1 MENNF
6 YTATGFSEPVDIST
20 LDPENLEYF
29 LSLDPQPVK
38 QKDSVAGA
46 GALSEKVVAPTMV
59 SDLEIG
65 SLELQ
70 DDAKLKIDGVEY
82 TVASIKEKYG
92 DINDYMQAFKDAG
105 KGDDVEVIM
114 PKARKIATE
123 EDTAAYVSNRIK
135 EISQQENIK
144 DYDKYVIPTDLE
156 KSNIQSAVDNISLAK
171 TKTTTRLAEAG
182 KTMQSFTTTV
192 QPYEKEMIEAK
203 AQLKKLNLPL
213 TKENVD
219 KYTRKKIY
227 EQKVFNLQKEK
238 ANEYFDSIDVGN
250 SFQNKKYQD
259 KLYSDIELR
268 KQQKEYKIDYDS
280 KVLKKTIDYIK
291 NPNSARNLNLASF
304 TDAITNP
311 GDMFKDVPE
320 DELVLLENGN
330 KVPKNVLQ
338 KYQSLI
344 SVANMERD
352 YLIKSMDQINQTSD
366 DISQAYADL
375 DFVSRNYDLFEQT
388 VAVASNSIVDATLS
402 LAGTGIDVAEMVYDL
417 DSSPSERKQDKYK
430 ETSDWFKE
438 HKQSL
443 NHFRDKNNKE
453 LNRRY
458 AYKAEFG
465 SDINPFSKE
474 GSWSNLG
481 NFATLGLAG
490 QTGTLLQISMGK
502 PGLYLLGA
510 STYGRTISDLE
521 IADEQAKSTTG
532 NLEKRLTALGY
543 AISEVTLGALPT
555 QRLLANAYT
564 SAGNKAKEEFIGGI
578 GNYFRGNYDMI
589 PMAFATEYV
598 SEGATGLV
606 QNVIDITRG
615 AKDITQIMEGV
626 PEQAFTGGL
635 LGPMISS
642 VPFVK
647 GMVDSHYSS
656 WNDLKEYRDRAESI
670 HILNKEMEG
679 MDKRTTPYKTRLK
692 IVEDLTA
699 QQDALIEEK
708 GKSVLDNISPAGAQ
722 LYKDA
727 LRAQQDLRVEAESLL
742 NDKTMD
748 PDVRNNRL
756 KSLKA
761 QFDYYEIARNN
772 WLSDFQD
779 TFSIETKQVRENYL
793 NKASTELGLKRGKDS
808 ETKIE
813 QKATDLYTIDKIKT
827 ANDNAVSL
835 ITTIAQGDVNVT
847 YEYSDDNGILL
858 INLKNK
864 LQELADQG
872 VYSQEQIDAFYK
884 EQSELINAGK
894 INGINI
900 RYQNPNSGKTENVIF
915 VSEVNALKNRRSQT
929 PVHEITHTV
938 LAEAIAKNPQNF
950 QALANGILTYL
961 AENNSAAYFRVASR
975 TQGQNPE
982 EVLTVFIEEVA
993 SGRLNLESDTETQNW
1008 TALFGAELNNAMGT
1022 TNSFENV
1029 SDIVEFLKTL
1039 GYKINSGT
1047 FSLADLKTIQE
1058 KGLPSIQEGGKTPE
1072 DVMKENLKDP
1082 VKTKSVSEEEDLEV
1096 KKSEEIDVKSMSRA
1110 FDNIVVGKRLR
1121 SNEEFKTSDNGQ
1133 NLVDAFDIVSTNEKY
1148 NSYVNSLIT
1157 RDSSLGS
1164 LPPNIRQDIN
1174 RQIKE
1179 GVQDR
1184 ITKNYNPMFGGS
1196 FQSLFSFVYGNAK
1209 GQGGRTQS
1217 ALLDVKKQYIKQPK
1231 TTSIVT
1237 SEGTAIDIIDSSKG
1251 ADEIFDDKLKTRKRN
1266 ISKLGR
1272 GLTLRGK
1279 KLLTI
1284 ENNNSVT
1291 LQDEIEV
1298 AALETFKGSLPDVDS
1313 KKYQQ
1318 FVLNQENPIRKAI
1331 QQRAKSTADFK
1342 QLLKEFNGPLYKSY
1356 PLSVL
1361 VQMDKN
1367 NEVKT
1372 LIKEIKKNISPKEVD
1387 KAIAENKLPKNTS
1400 RTSGPTLYEHGSP
1413 TDAQL
1418 NNFFFGDNVGP
1429 STKGTRKD
1437 AFFRGI
1443 AQKLL
1448 YDIAPDAAR
1457 KSGRPELEIVK
1468 MAAKL
1473 NVNPTIKFSNS
1484 EIINM
1489 GNSAIDILSNTL
1501 FNLETKGINGVLT
1514 KGGAKKVNALKTFA
1528 DVDQLVLDYKKY
1540 VLPTLPFE
1548 AWFGPSGGT
1557 VFTTSSKIL
1566 GSGMSKSDLWKYYVK
1581 EMKAMRDDPNQV
1593 YGDPIPKLDKEGKI
1607 IPNQFVSFTVQNYTT
1622 IFKDVTRIKKGIKD
1636 GTIEKWNEQV
1646 GAIHKALWQR
1656 IDKSIKNTKKAS
1668 APVWGNYL
1676 KNVANDTGSWHK
1688 LGAQFAGYS
1697 DVLTARKEGK
1707 TRVEYE
1713 HAMPATAAYLYLMD
1727 AILSDSNFTPVY
1739 NAVMADYKLIALD
1752 KAMDDKLRESRT
1764 AAGYS
1769 LQKRMPDDWRLL
1781 TNFWW
1786 QRYFNSIVFKQDGGI
1801 DPRSI
1806 VLLNGKNM
1814 FEEFG
1819 IGYDGEQTTLQLLQD
1834 ADAAAKVNKDNF
1846 GIKLSIETS
1855 SSGQIQNLEK
1865 YDKAASIARDFN
1877 SPEKGISVFDFD
1889 DTLARTN
1896 SKIIV
1901 TMPNG
1906 KKSKINATEFAAKSL
1921 ELESNGAD
1929 FDFTEFNKVVDGK
1942 KGPLADLAL
1951 KRQGKFGS
1959 KDIFVL
1965 TARPQLA
1972 AEGIK
1977 MFLDGIGLSLPIEN
1991 ITGLE
1996 NGSPQAKANWVIGKA
2011 AEGYNNFYFADD
2023 AIKNVKAVKEILDQI
2038 DVKSRVQLAKYSKE
2052 KDLNIDFN
2060 EMIERSSGIKSY
2072 KEYSESKSFRV
2083 AGTKGYSYFIPPS
2096 AEDFAGL
2103 MYPLYGKNKQGDRDM
2118 AWVKENLLDPFNK
2131 AENAVTQA
2139 KISVANDYRK
2149 LKKNFKSIPKT
2160 LRTELFDGF
2169 TYSDAL
2175 RVSIWSK
2182 QGLDVPGLS
2191 KADQKELTDFIENNE
2206 ELSIFSNE
2214 LIKIQKGKPYPSPEN
2229 DWLAGTITTD
2239 IMTGIN
2245 KVNRAEYL
2253 QEWQQNVD
2261 VIFSDKNINKLRA
2274 AYGKK
2279 YVEALQNILK
2289 RMRTGSNKA
2298 KSSNRVVNEIT
2309 DWVNNSVGA
2318 IMFFNARSAAL
2329 QTLSMVNFINFKDN
2343 NVLAAGLAF
2352 ANQKQFWG
2360 DFMYLMNSDFLVARR
2375 NGLKINVSESEI
2387 ADAVKGKDNKFK
2399 AGIAYI
2405 LSKGFLP
2412 TQYADSFA
2420 IASGGATFYRNR
2432 IKKYIKE
2439 GMPANLAEQQ
2449 AFLDFYAIAEET
2461 QQSARTDRI
2470 SMEQAS
2476 VAGRLILAF
2485 ANTPMQY
2492 ARLIKKASL
2501 DLKNGRGDW
2510 KTNVSKIAYYGLIQN
2525 LIFNALQN
2533 AMFAMLFDEDEE
2545 NLNKKELEAR
2555 RAKEETK
2562 SLRVAN
2568 GMADS
2573 LLRGTGIYG
2582 AGVATLKNIIFEL
2595 YSQSKN
2601 SRPKYEDA
2609 ALELL
2614 TFSPPIDSKVSKFRS
2629 ALRTFSWNAEEIR
2642 ETGFSLKNP
2651 AYLASGQVVS
2661 AFTNIPMDRVFRKI
2675 NNIKAAGRADTES
2688 WQSLALLAGW
2698 SEWELGVKDP
2708 NAYVKKK
2715 KKKKKTKKKFTL

>member
-1 MENNF
+1 MAELYIVDGFNDPIDISY
-6 YTATGFSEPVDIST
+6 YTEEEKEEFFKLSPSAKKVNEVEPV
-20 LDPENLEYF
+20 E
-29 LSLDPQPVK
+29 VK
-38 QKDSVAGA
+38 IEDSVAGA
-46 GALSEKVVAPTMV
+46 GALSKNTAPTTV
-59 SDLEIG
+59 SSLEIG
-65 SLELQ
+65 SVDLQ
-70 DDAKLKIDGVEY
+70 DNAKLRIDGNEY
-82 TVASIKEKYG
+82 SVSSIKEKYG
-92 DINDYMQAFKDAG
+92 DINDYMQSFKDAG
-105 KGDDVEVIM
+105 KGDDIEIIY
-114 PKARKIATE
+114 PKAKTIETISE
-123 EDTAAYVSNRIK
+123 K
-135 EISQQENIK
+135 ENVK
-144 DYDKYVIPTDLE
+144 NYDKYVIPTAVEKDNIKLE
-156 KSNIQSAVDNISLAK
+156 VDDISLAK

-182 KTMQSFTTTV
+182 KTMQSFTTIV
-192 QPYEKEMIEAK
+192 QPYEKEMNAAK

-213 TKENVD
+213 TPENVE
-219 KYTRKKIY
+219 KYTRENIY
-227 EQKVFNLQKEK
+227 KNKVFDLQKEK
-238 ANEYFDSIDVGN
+238 ANEYFDDIDTGN
-250 SFQNKKYQD
+250 AYQNKKYQRE
-259 KLYSDIELR
+259 LYDDIETR
-268 KQQKEYKIDYDS
+268 KVLNENKLENDS
-280 KVLKKTIDYIK
+280 KILKKTVEYFKD
-291 NPNSARNLNLASF
+291 PSTSRNKNLASF
-304 TDAITNP
+304 NDAITNP
-311 GDMFKDVPE
+311 GDRFKNVPE

-330 KVPKNVLQ
+330 KVPKKVFE

-344 SVANMERD
+344 STAEMERD
-352 YLIKSMDQINQTSD
+352 YLIKSVEQINETSENF
-366 DISQAYADL
+366 SQGFKDL
-375 DFVSRNYDLFEQT
+375 DLVSRNYDLFEQVIAT
-388 VAVASNSIVDATLS
+388 AANSVSDATLS
-402 LAGTGIDVAEMVYDL
+402 GFIAASDVAVALPVDIIKATNE
-417 DSSPSERKQDKYK
+417 KY
-430 ETSDWFKE
+430 SFKNPVE
-438 HKQSL
+438 K
-443 NHFRDKNNKE
+443 FKNNLNYFRNKSNEE
-453 LNRRY
+453 LQKNY
-458 AYKAEFG
+458 AYKPEFG
-465 SDINPFSKE
+465 SDINPFSKD

-490 QTGTLLQISMGK
+490 QTGTLLQLSMGS
-502 PGLYLLGA
+502 PGLYALGA
-510 STYGRTISDLE
+510 STYGRTISNIE
-521 IADEQAKSTTG
+521 IADEESKSTTS

-555 QRLLANAYT
+555 QRLLSNAYGAAT
-564 SAGNKAKEEFIGGI
+564 AVEKEAFIGGVF
-578 GNYFRGNYDMI
+578 NFFKGNYDII
-589 PMAFATEYV
+589 PMSFATEYV

-606 QNVIDITRG
+606 QNVVDITRG
-615 AKDITQIMEGV
+615 EKNITQIMEGV

-642 VPFVK
+642 VPFIK
-647 GMVDSHYSS
+647 GMAYSHFSS
-656 WNDLKEYRDRAESI
+656 WNDLKEYRTLAETVAV
-670 HILNKEMEG
+670 LNKELET
-679 MDKRTTPYKTRLK
+679 MDGRTTEARL
-692 IVEDLTA
+692 IRLNMISQLTGEM
-699 QQDALIEEK
+699 DAIIEEK
-708 GKSVLDNISPAGAQ
+708 GKSILDNISPDGAN
-722 LYKDA
+722 LYKQA
-727 LRAQQDLRVEAESLL
+727 LVFQEELRIEAEALI
-742 NDKTMD
+742 NDKKMD
-748 PDVRNNRL
+748 PDIKAARL
-756 KSLKA
+756 KSLKSE
-761 QFDYYEIARNN
+761 FDYYEIARNN

-779 TFSIETKQVRENYL
+779 TFSVETKKVRENYL
-793 NKASTELGLKRGKDS
+793 NKAAADLGLKRGKDS

-813 QKATDLYTIDKIKT
+813 QKAIDLYTIDKIKI

-847 YEYSDDNGILL
+847 YDYSDKNDVLL

-864 LQELADQG
+864 LEEL
-872 VYSQEQIDAFYK
+872 VEEEVFSQEKADEFFK
-884 EQSELINAGK
+884 EQSKLI
-894 INGINI
+894 
-900 RYQNPNSGKTENVIF
+900 NSGKVNGANVRYFNPSSRKTENIIF
-915 VSEVNALKNRRSQT
+915 VSEANALKNRRSQT
-929 PVHEITHTV
+929 PIHEITHTI

-950 QALANGILTYL
+950 GPLANGILTYL

-993 SGRLNLESDTETQNW
+993 SGRLDLEANNETKDW
-1008 TALFGAELNNAMGT
+1008 TALFGAELNNAMGAK
-1022 TNSFENV
+1022 NSFRNV

-1058 KGLPSIQEGGKTPE
+1058 KGLPNVQEGGKTPD
-1072 DVMKENLKDP
+1072 DVIKENLKEP
-1082 VKTKSVSEEEDLEV
+1082 VKRKSVSEEEDLEV
-1096 KKSEEIDVKSMSRA
+1096 KKSEEIDVKSMSKA
-1110 FDNIVVGKRLR
+1110 FDNIVVGKKLR
-1121 SNEEFKTSDNGQ
+1121 SNEDFKTSDNGK
-1133 NLVDAFDIVSTNEKY
+1133 NLVDAFDVVDTNEKY

-1237 SEGTAIDIIDSSKG
+1237 SEGTTIDIIDSSKG
-1251 ADEIFDDKLKTRKRN
+1251 ADEIFDDKLKTKKRN
-1266 ISKLGR
+1266 VSKLGR

-1284 ENNNSVT
+1284 ENNNGVT

-1372 LIKEIKKNISPKEVD
+1372 LIKEIKKNISSKEVD

-1418 NNFFFGDNVGP
+1418 NNFFFGENVGP

-1646 GAIHKALWQR
+1646 GAIHKTLWQR

-1676 KNVANDTGSWHK
+1676 KNVANDTGNWHK
-1688 LGAQFAGYS
+1688 LGAQFEGYS
-1697 DVLTARKEGK
+1697 KVLTARKKGK

-1752 KAMDDKLRESRT
+1752 KAMDDKLQEART
-1764 AAGYS
+1764 PAGYS
-1769 LQKRMPDDWRLL
+1769 LQKRMPDNWRLL

-1786 QRYFNSIVFKQDGGI
+1786 QRYFNDIVFKEDGGI

-1855 SSGQIQNLEK
+1855 SSGQMQTLAK
-1865 YDKAASIARDFN
+1865 YDKAASIARNFN
-1877 SPEKGISVFDFD
+1877 TTEKGISVFDFD
-1889 DTLARTN
+1889 DTLAKTS

-1906 KKSKINATEFAAKSL
+1906 KSSKINATEFAAKSL
-1921 ELESNGAD
+1921 ELENKGAE
-1929 FDFTEFNKVVDGK
+1929 FNFTEFNKVIDGK

-2038 DVKSRVQLAKYSKE
+2038 DVKSKVQLAKYSKE
-2052 KDLNIDFN
+2052 KDLNTDFN

-2118 AWVKENLLDPFNK
+2118 TWVKENLLDPFNK

-2182 QGLDVPGLS
+2182 QGLDIPGLS
-2191 KADQKELTDFIENNE
+2191 KADQKELTDFVENNE

-2214 LIKIQKGKPYPSPEN
+2214 LIKIQKGKPYPSPEAE
-2229 DWLAGTITTD
+2229 WLAGTITTD
-2239 IMTGIN
+2239 IMNGIN

-2279 YVEALQNILK
+2279 YVEALQDILK
-2289 RMRTGSNKA
+2289 RMKTGSNKA
-2298 KSSNRVVNEIT
+2298 NSSNRVVNEIT

-2343 NVLAAGLAF
+2343 NILAAGLAF
-2352 ANQKQFWG
+2352 ANQKQFWS

-2387 ADAVKGKDNKFK
+2387 ADAVKNKENKFK
-2399 AGIAYI
+2399 AGIAYV

-2432 IKKYIKE
+2432 LNKYIKE
-2439 GMPANLAEQQ
+2439 GMPADLAEQQ

-2510 KTNVSKIAYYGLIQN
+2510 KTNVSKIAYYGLVQN

-2533 AMFAMLFDEDEE
+2533 AMFAMMFDEDEE
-2545 NLNKKELEAR
+2545 NLSSKKLKAR

-2562 SLRVAN
+2562 ALRIAN

-2595 YSQSKN
+2595 YNQSKN

-2614 TFSPPIDSKVSKFRS
+2614 TFSPPIDSKVTKFRS

-2651 AYLASGQVVS
+2651 AYLAGGQVVS

-2675 NNIKAAGRADTES
+2675 NNIKAAGRSDTEA

-2698 SEWELGVKDP
+2698 SEWELGVEDP

-2715 KKKKKTKKKFTL
+2715 KKTTTKKRKRRLP

>member
-1 MENNF
+1 MAELYIVDGFNDPIDISY
-6 YTATGFSEPVDIST
+6 YTEEEKEEFFKLSPSARKVDQQEVEPVEAKI
-20 LDPENLEYF
+20 
-29 LSLDPQPVK
+29 K
-38 QKDSVAGA
+38 GSVAGA
-46 GALSEKVVAPTMV
+46 GALSKNVAPTTV

-65 SLELQ
+65 SVDLQ
-70 DDAKLKIDGVEY
+70 DNAKLKIDGTEY
-82 TVASIKEKYG
+82 SVSSIKEKYG
-92 DINDYMQAFKDAG
+92 DINSYMKSFKDAG
-105 KGDDVEVIM
+105 KGDEIEIIY
-114 PKARKIATE
+114 PKAKTIKTISE
-123 EDTAAYVSNRIK
+123 QSNV
-135 EISQQENIK
+135 K
-144 DYDKYVIPTDLE
+144 DYDKFVVPTTEE
-156 KSNIQSAVDNISLAK
+156 KDNIQLQVDDLSLAK
-171 TKTTTRLAEAG
+171 VKTTSRIAEGG
-182 KTMQSFTTTV
+182 KTMQSFTTVV
-192 QPYEKEMIEAK
+192 QPYEKEMNAAK

-213 TKENVD
+213 TPENVE
-219 KYTRKKIY
+219 KYTRENIY
-227 EQKVFNLQKEK
+227 KNKVFDLQKEK
-238 ANEYFDSIDVGN
+238 ANEYFDDIDTGN
-250 SFQNKKYQD
+250 AYQNKKYQR
-259 KLYSDIELR
+259 KLYDDIETR
-268 KQQKEYKIDYDS
+268 KVLNENKLENDS
-280 KVLKKTIDYIK
+280 KILKKTVEYFKD
-291 NPNSARNLNLASF
+291 PNTSRNKNLASF
-304 TDAITNP
+304 NDAITNP
-311 GDMFKDVPE
+311 GDRFKDVPE

-330 KVPKNVLQ
+330 KVPKKVFE

-344 SVANMERD
+344 GTAEMERD
-352 YLIKSMDQINQTSD
+352 YLIKSVEQINETSKNF
-366 DISQAYADL
+366 SQGFKDL
-375 DFVSRNYDLFEQT
+375 DLVSRNYDLFEQVIAT
-388 VAVASNSIVDATLS
+388 AANSISDATLS
-402 LAGTGIDVAEMVYDL
+402 GFIAISDVAVALPVDIIKASDKKYSFKNPVEKFKNDL
-417 DSSPSERKQDKYK
+417 NY
-430 ETSDWFKE
+430 
-438 HKQSL
+438 
-443 NHFRDKNNKE
+443 FRNKSNEELQKN
-453 LNRRY
+453 Y
-458 AYKAEFG
+458 AYKPEFG
-465 SDINPFSKE
+465 SDINPFSKD

-490 QTGTLLQISMGK
+490 QTGTLLQLSMGS
-502 PGLYLLGA
+502 PGLYALGA
-510 STYGRTISDLE
+510 STYGRTISNIE
-521 IADEQAKSTTG
+521 IADKESKSTTG

-543 AISEVTLGALPT
+543 ATSEVTLGALPT
-555 QRLLANAYT
+555 QRLLSNAYGAAT
-564 SAGNKAKEEFIGGI
+564 AVEKEAFIGGVF
-578 GNYFRGNYDMI
+578 NFFKGNYDVI
-589 PMAFATEYV
+589 PMSFATEYV

-606 QNVIDITRG
+606 QNVVDITRG
-615 AKDITQIMEGV
+615 EKNITQIMEGV

-642 VPFVK
+642 VPFIK
-647 GMVDSHYSS
+647 GMDYSHFSS
-656 WNDLKEYRDRAESI
+656 WNDLKEYRTLAETVAV
-670 HILNKEMEG
+670 LNKELET
-679 MDKRTTPYKTRLK
+679 MDGRTKEARL
-692 IVEDLTA
+692 IRLNIISQLTGEM
-699 QQDALIEEK
+699 DAIIEEK
-708 GKSVLDNISPAGAQ
+708 GKSILDNISPDGAN
-722 LYKDA
+722 LYKQA
-727 LRAQQDLRVEAESLL
+727 LVFQEELRIEAEALI
-742 NDKTMD
+742 NDKKMD
-748 PDVRNNRL
+748 PDIKAARL
-756 KSLKA
+756 KSLKSE
-761 QFDYYEIARNN
+761 FDYYEIARNN

-779 TFSIETKQVRENYL
+779 TFSVETKKVRENYL
-793 NKASTELGLKRGKDS
+793 NKAAADLGLKRGKDS

-813 QKATDLYTIDKIKT
+813 QKAIDLYTIDKIKT

-835 ITTIAQGDVNVT
+835 ITTIAKGDVNVT
-847 YEYSDDNGILL
+847 YDYSDKNDILL

-864 LQELADQG
+864 LEELVEQE
-872 VYSQEQIDAFYK
+872 VFSQEKADEFFK
-884 EQSELINAGK
+884 EQSKLINSSK
-894 INGINI
+894 VNGANV
-900 RYQNPNSGKTENVIF
+900 RYFNPSSGKTENIIF
-915 VSEVNALKNRRSQT
+915 VSEANALKNRRSQT
-929 PVHEITHTV
+929 PIHEITHTI

-950 QALANGILTYL
+950 GPLANGILTYL

-993 SGRLNLESDTETQNW
+993 SGRLDLEANNETKDW
-1008 TALFGAELNNAMGT
+1008 TALFGAELNNAMGAK
-1022 TNSFENV
+1022 NSFRNV

-1058 KGLPSIQEGGKTPE
+1058 KGLPNVQEGGKTPD
-1072 DVMKENLKDP
+1072 DVIKENLKEP
-1082 VKTKSVSEEEDLEV
+1082 VKRKSVSEEEDLEV

-1133 NLVDAFDIVSTNEKY
+1133 NLIDAFDIVSTNEKY

-1196 FQSLFSFVYGNAK
+1196 FQSLFSFVYGDAK
-1209 GQGGRTQS
+1209 GRGGRTQS
-1217 ALLDVKKQYIKQPK
+1217 ALLDIKKQYIKQPK
-1231 TTSIVT
+1231 TTPLIT
-1237 SEGTAIDIIDSSKG
+1237 SEGTSIDVIDSSKG

-1279 KLLTI
+1279 KLVTI
-1284 ENNNSVT
+1284 ENSNGVT
-1291 LQDEIEV
+1291 LQDEIET

-1372 LIKEIKKNISPKEVD
+1372 LIKEIKKNISPTEVD

-1400 RTSGPTLYEHGSP
+1400 RTSGPTLYEHGAP

-1418 NNFFFGDNVGP
+1418 NNFFFGDNVAP

-1437 AFFRGI
+1437 AFFRGL
-1443 AQKLL
+1443 AQKLI
-1448 YDIAPDAAR
+1448 YDMAPEAAR
-1457 KSGRPELEIVK
+1457 RSGISELEIVK
-1468 MAAKL
+1468 MAAKI
-1473 NVNPTIKFSNS
+1473 NVDPTIKFSYSNIFDLQLEGARKINTLLKNNELNETIDFGEKVLTEDGRIEIVNLFKKDVVVLLPRLAWIGKQGANKFFGSGKDFNISMSTNKKGRIAVNRLREMMNDMLNDPETIFGEPIEGYENGDFSVSSYSTIFKKGSTNS
-1484 EIINM
+1484 EIKEKADKFN
-1489 GNSAIDILSNTL
+1489 NT
-1501 FNLETKGINGVLT
+1501 
-1514 KGGAKKVNALKTFA
+1514 
-1528 DVDQLVLDYKKY
+1528 
-1540 VLPTLPFE
+1540 
-1548 AWFGPSGGT
+1548 
-1557 VFTTSSKIL
+1557 
-1566 GSGMSKSDLWKYYVK
+1566 
-1581 EMKAMRDDPNQV
+1581 
-1593 YGDPIPKLDKEGKI
+1593 
-1607 IPNQFVSFTVQNYTT
+1607 
-1622 IFKDVTRIKKGIKD
+1622 
-1636 GTIEKWNEQV
+1636 V
-1646 GAIHKALWQR
+1646 GLIHEALWER
-1656 IDKSIKNTKKAS
+1656 INASIQKDKTTAS
-1668 APVWGNYL
+1668 GIASYL
-1676 KNVANDTGSWHK
+1676 KLVANNTGHWHK
-1688 LGAQFAGYS
+1688 LGAKIWGYS
-1697 DVLTARKEGK
+1697 TNPKGITKINKQGK
-1707 TRVEYE
+1707 SQTTFYEYE
-1713 HAMPATAAYLYLMD
+1713 HAMPATAAYLFLMES
-1727 AILSDSNFTPVY
+1727 AIQNASETGVNNDFEAIYKLTMDNF
-1739 NAVMADYKLIALD
+1739 KLIALD
-1752 KAMDDKLRESRT
+1752 SAENKKLGLAKLGRT
-1764 AAGYS
+1764 
-1769 LQKRMPDDWRLL
+1769 MPKDWNLID
-1781 TNFWW
+1781 NVWW
-1786 QRYFNSIVFKQDGGI
+1786 QRYFNEAMFEQLGGI
-1801 DPRSI
+1801 DPRS
-1806 VLLNGKNM
+1806 VVDLNEKSM
-1814 FEEFG
+1814 FDLFG
-1819 IGYDGEQTTLQLLQD
+1819 IGSDGAQTTLQLLQD

-1846 GIKLSIETS
+1846 GIKLSFSTS
-1855 SSGQIQNLEK
+1855 SSGQIQNLAK

-1877 SPEKGISVFDFD
+1877 TVEKGISVFDFD

-1896 SKIIV
+1896 SKILV

-1921 ELESNGAD
+1921 QLESNGAE

-1996 NGSPQAKANWVIGKA
+1996 NGSPQAKANWVIDKA

-2038 DVKSRVQLAKYSKE
+2038 DVKSKVQLAKYSKE
-2052 KDLNIDFN
+2052 KDLNTDFN

-2083 AGTKGYSYFIPPS
+2083 AGTKGYNYFIPPS

-2118 AWVKENLLDPFNK
+2118 KWVKENLLDPFNK

-2149 LKKNFKSIPKT
+2149 LKKNFKTIPKT

-2182 QGLDVPGLS
+2182 QGLDIPGLS
-2191 KADQKELTDFIENNE
+2191 KADQKELIDFVENNE

-2214 LIKIQKGKPYPSPEN
+2214 LIKIQKGKPYPSPEAE
-2229 DWLAGTITTD
+2229 WLAGTITTD
-2239 IMTGIN
+2239 IMNGIN

-2289 RMRTGSNKA
+2289 RMKTGSNKA
-2298 KSSNRVVNEIT
+2298 QSSNRIVNEIT

-2352 ANQKQFWG
+2352 ANQKQFWA

-2432 IKKYIKE
+2432 FNKYIKE
-2439 GMPANLAEQQ
+2439 GMPADLAEQQ

-2510 KTNVSKIAYYGLIQN
+2510 KTNVSKIAYYGLVQN

-2533 AMFAMLFDEDEE
+2533 AMFAMMFDEDEE
-2545 NLNKKELEAR
+2545 NLSSKKLKAR

-2562 SLRVAN
+2562 ALRVAN

-2595 YSQSKN
+2595 YNQSKS

-2614 TFSPPIDSKVSKFRS
+2614 TFSPPIDSKVTKFRS

-2642 ETGFSLKNP
+2642 ETGFNLKNP
-2651 AYLASGQVVS
+2651 AYLASGQVIS

-2675 NNIKAAGRADTES
+2675 NNIKAAGRADTEA

-2698 SEWELGVKDP
+2698 SEWELGVTDP

-2715 KKKKKTKKKFTL
+2715 KKSTTKKRKRRLP

>member
-1 MENNF
+1 MAELYIVNGFNDPIDISY
-6 YTATGFSEPVDIST
+6 YTEEEKEEFFKLSPSARKVDQQEVEPV
-20 LDPENLEYF
+20 E
-29 LSLDPQPVK
+29 VK
-38 QKDSVAGA
+38 TKDSVAGA
-46 GALSEKVVAPTMV
+46 GALSKNAAPTTV

-65 SLELQ
+65 SVDLQ
-70 DDAKLKIDGVEY
+70 DNARLKINGNEY
-82 TVASIKEKYG
+82 SVSSIKEKYG
-92 DINDYMQAFKDAG
+92 DINSYMKSFKDAG
-105 KGDDVEVIM
+105 KGDEIEIIY
-114 PKARKIATE
+114 PKGKTI
-123 EDTAAYVSNRIK
+123 
-135 EISQQENIK
+135 ENISEQKNVK
-144 DYDKYVIPTDLE
+144 DYDKFVVPTTEERDD
-156 KSNIQSAVDNISLAK
+156 IQLQVNDISLDK
-171 TKTTTRLAEAG
+171 IKTTSRIAEGG
-182 KTMQSFTTTV
+182 KTMQSFTSVV
-192 QPYEKEMIEAK
+192 QPYEQEMNAAK
-203 AQLKKLNLPL
+203 SELKKLNLPL
-213 TKENVD
+213 TPENVD

-227 EQKVFNLQKEK
+227 KNKVFDLQKEK
-238 ANEYFDSIDVGN
+238 ANEYFDDIDTGN
-250 SFQNKKYQD
+250 AYQNKKYQR
-259 KLYSDIELR
+259 KLYDDVDTRRILNENKL
-268 KQQKEYKIDYDS
+268 KNDS
-280 KVLKKTIDYIK
+280 KILQKTIDYFK
-291 NPNSARNLNLASF
+291 DPNTSRNKNLANF
-304 TDAITNP
+304 NDALINP
-311 GDMFKDVPE
+311 GDRFKDVPE

-330 KVPKNVLQ
+330 KVPIKVFE

-344 SVANMERD
+344 STAELEGD
-352 YLIKSMDQINQTSD
+352 YLIKSMEQINETSEN
-366 DISQAYADL
+366 ISQGFNDL
-375 DFVSRNYDLFEQT
+375 DLVSRNYDLFEQAT
-388 VAVASNSIVDATLS
+388 ATAANSIADVTLSGLIAIADVAVDLPLDAIKATNKKYS
-402 LAGTGIDVAEMVYDL
+402 FK
-417 DSSPSERKQDKYK
+417 SPV
-430 ETSDWFKE
+430 ETFKNN
-438 HKQSL
+438 L
-443 NHFRDKNNKE
+443 NYFRNKSNKE
-453 LNRRY
+453 LQDNY
-458 AYKAEFG
+458 AYKPEFG
-465 SDINPFSKE
+465 DDINIFSKN

-490 QTGTLLQISMGK
+490 QTGTLLQLSMGT
-502 PGLYLLGA
+502 PGLYSLGA
-510 STYGRTISDLE
+510 STYGRTISDIE
-521 IADEQAKSTTG
+521 TADKEAKSTTG

-543 AISEVTLGALPT
+543 AVSEVTLGALPT
-555 QRLLANAYT
+555 QRLLSNAYGAAT
-564 SAGNKAKEEFIGGI
+564 AVEKEAFIGGVF
-578 GNYFRGNYDMI
+578 NFFKGNYDVI
-589 PMAFATEYV
+589 PMSFVTEYV

-615 AKDITQIMEGV
+615 EKNITQIMDNV

-647 GMVDSHYSS
+647 GMVNSHFSS
-656 WNDLKEYRDRAESI
+656 WQDLKEYRTLAETVSV
-670 HILNKEMEG
+670 LNKELET
-679 MDKRTTPYKTRLK
+679 MDGRTTKARL
-692 IVEDLTA
+692 IRLNMISQLTGEM
-699 QQDALIEEK
+699 DAIIEEK
-708 GKSVLDNISPAGAQ
+708 GKSILDNISPEGAQ

-748 PDVRNNRL
+748 PDIKAARL

-761 QFDYYEIARNN
+761 EFDYYEIARNN

-779 TFSIETKQVRENYL
+779 TFSIENKKIRENYL
-793 NKASTELGLKRGKDS
+793 NKAATELGLKRGKDS

-813 QKATDLYTIDKIKT
+813 QKATDLYNIDKIKT
-827 ANDNAVSL
+827 ANDNAKNL
-835 ITTIAQGDVNVT
+835 ISIINNDVDVAYN
-847 YEYSDDNGILL
+847 YSDKNKDLL

-864 LQELADQG
+864 LQELVEQE
-872 VYSQEQIDAFYK
+872 VFSQENADAFFK
-884 EQSELINAGK
+884 EQSELIDSGK
-894 INGINI
+894 VNGANV
-900 RYQNPNSGKTENVIF
+900 RYFNPNSGKTENIIF
-915 VSEVNALKNRRSQT
+915 VSEANALKNRRSQT
-929 PVHEITHTV
+929 PIHEITHTI

-950 QALANGILTYL
+950 GPLANGILTYL

-993 SGRLNLESDTETQNW
+993 SGRLDLEANNETQDW
-1008 TALFGAELNNAMGT
+1008 TALFGGELNNAMGT

-1047 FSLADLKTIQE
+1047 FSLSDLKTIQE
-1058 KGLPSIQEGGKTPE
+1058 KGLPSAKEVGKTPE

-1110 FDNIVVGKRLR
+1110 FDNIVVGKRLK
-1121 SNEEFKTSDNGQ
+1121 SNEDFKTSERGQ
-1133 NLVDAFDIVSTNEKY
+1133 NLIDAFEVVSANEKY

-1164 LPPNIRQDIN
+1164 LPANIRQDIN
-1174 RQIKE
+1174 RQVKE
-1179 GVQDR
+1179 AVQDR

-1196 FQSLFSFVYGNAK
+1196 FQSLFSFVYGDAK
-1209 GQGGRTQS
+1209 GRGGRTQS
-1217 ALLDVKKQYIKQPK
+1217 ALLDIKKQYIKQPK
-1231 TTSIVT
+1231 TTPLIT
-1237 SEGTAIDIIDSSKG
+1237 SEGTSIDVIDSSKG

-1266 ISKLGR
+1266 VSKLGR

-1284 ENNNSVT
+1284 ENNNGAT
-1291 LQDEIEV
+1291 LQDEIEI

-1342 QLLKEFNGPLYKSY
+1342 QLLKEFNGSLYKSY

-1372 LIKEIKKNISPKEVD
+1372 LIKEIKKNISPTEVD

-1413 TDAQL
+1413 TVAQL

-1437 AFFRGI
+1437 AFFRGL
-1443 AQKLL
+1443 AQKLI

-1457 KSGRPELEIVK
+1457 KSGRSELEIVK
-1468 MAAKL
+1468 MAAKI
-1473 NVNPTIKFSNS
+1473 NVDPTIKFSYSNIFDLQLEGARKINTLLKNNKLNETIDFSKEVLTEKGRIKIVDLFKNDVVVLLPRLAWIGKQGANKFFGSGKDFNISMSTNKKGSVAVNRLREMMNDMLNDPETVFGKPIKGYENGDFSVSSYSTIFKKGSTNS
-1484 EIINM
+1484 EIKEK
-1489 GNSAIDILSNTL
+1489 ADK
-1501 FNLETKGINGVLT
+1501 FN
-1514 KGGAKKVNALKTFA
+1514 
-1528 DVDQLVLDYKKY
+1528 D
-1540 VLPTLPFE
+1540 
-1548 AWFGPSGGT
+1548 T
-1557 VFTTSSKIL
+1557 VGL
-1566 GSGMSKSDLWKYYVK
+1566 
-1581 EMKAMRDDPNQV
+1581 
-1593 YGDPIPKLDKEGKI
+1593 
-1607 IPNQFVSFTVQNYTT
+1607 
-1622 IFKDVTRIKKGIKD
+1622 
-1636 GTIEKWNEQV
+1636 
-1646 GAIHKALWQR
+1646 IHEALWQR
-1656 IDKSIKNTKKAS
+1656 INASIQKDKSKAS
-1668 APVWGNYL
+1668 GIASYL
-1676 KNVANDTGSWHK
+1676 KLVANNTGHWHK
-1688 LGAQFAGYS
+1688 LGAKIWGYS
-1697 DVLTARKEGK
+1697 PNPKGITKINKQGKSLT
-1707 TRVEYE
+1707 TFYEYE
-1713 HAMPATAAYLYLMD
+1713 HAMPATAAYLFLMES
-1727 AILSDSNFTPVY
+1727 AIQNADEKGVNNDFEAIYKLTMDNF
-1739 NAVMADYKLIALD
+1739 KLIALD
-1752 KAMDDKLRESRT
+1752 SAENKKLAQAKLGRT
-1764 AAGYS
+1764 
-1769 LQKRMPDDWRLL
+1769 MPQGWNLID
-1781 TNFWW
+1781 NFWW
-1786 QRYFNSIVFKQDGGI
+1786 QRYFNEAMFEQLGGI
-1801 DPRSI
+1801 DPRS
-1806 VLLNGKNM
+1806 VVDLNGKSM
-1814 FEEFG
+1814 FDLFG
-1819 IGYDGEQTTLQLLQD
+1819 IGSDGTQTTLQLLQD

-1846 GIKLSIETS
+1846 GIKLSIEAS
-1855 SSGQIQNLEK
+1855 SSGQIQNLAK

-1889 DTLARTN
+1889 DTLAKTN

-1906 KKSKINATEFAAKSL
+1906 KRSKINATEFAAKSL
-1921 ELESNGAD
+1921 ELESNGAE

-1996 NGSPQAKANWVIGKA
+1996 NGSPQAKANWVIDKA

-2038 DVKSRVQLAKYSKE
+2038 DVKSKVQLAKYSKE
-2052 KDLNIDFN
+2052 IDLNVEFN
-2060 EMIERSSGIKSY
+2060 NMIERSSGIKSY

-2149 LKKNFKSIPKT
+2149 LKKNFKTIPKT

-2182 QGLDVPGLS
+2182 QGLDIPGLS
-2191 KADQKELTDFIENNE
+2191 KVDQKELTDFVKNNE

-2214 LIKIQKGKPYPSPEN
+2214 LIKIQKGKPYPSPEAE
-2229 DWLAGTITTD
+2229 WLAGTITTD
-2239 IMTGIN
+2239 IMNGIN

-2279 YVEALQNILK
+2279 YVEALQDILK
-2289 RMRTGSNKA
+2289 RMKTGSNKA
-2298 KSSNRVVNEIT
+2298 NSSNRVVNEIT

-2343 NVLAAGLAF
+2343 NILAAGLAF

-2387 ADAVKGKDNKFK
+2387 ADAVKNKENKFK

-2432 IKKYIKE
+2432 FNKYVKE
-2439 GMPANLAEQQ
+2439 GMPADLAEQQ

-2510 KTNVSKIAYYGLIQN
+2510 KTNVSKIAYYGLVQN

-2545 NLNKKELEAR
+2545 NLSSKKLKAR

-2562 SLRVAN
+2562 ALRIAN

-2595 YSQSKN
+2595 YNQSKN
-2601 SRPKYEDA
+2601 ARPKYEDA

-2614 TFSPPIDSKVSKFRS
+2614 TFSPPIDSKVTKFRS

-2642 ETGFSLKNP
+2642 ETGFNLKNP
-2651 AYLASGQVVS
+2651 AYLAGGQVIS

-2675 NNIKAAGRADTES
+2675 NNIKAAGRADTEA

-2698 SEWELGVKDP
+2698 SEWELGVTDP

-2715 KKKKKTKKKFTL
+2715 KKSTTKKRKRRL

>member
-1 MENNF
+1 MAELYIVDGFNDPIDISY
-6 YTATGFSEPVDIST
+6 YTEKEKEEFFKLSPSARKVDQQEVEPVEAKI
-20 LDPENLEYF
+20 EG
-29 LSLDPQPVK
+29 
-38 QKDSVAGA
+38 SVAGA
-46 GALSEKVVAPTMV
+46 GALSKNVAPTTV

-65 SLELQ
+65 SVDLQ
-70 DDAKLKIDGVEY
+70 DNAKLKIDGTEY
-82 TVASIKEKYG
+82 SVSSIKEKYG
-92 DINDYMQAFKDAG
+92 DVNSYMKSFKDAG
-105 KGDDVEVIM
+105 KGDDIEIIY
-114 PKARKIATE
+114 PKARTIET
-123 EDTAAYVSNRIK
+123 
-135 EISQQENIK
+135 ISEQKNVK
-144 DYDKYVIPTDLE
+144 DYDKFVVPTTEE
-156 KSNIQSAVDNISLAK
+156 KDDIQLQVNDISLDK
-171 TKTTTRLAEAG
+171 VKTTSRIAEGG
-182 KTMQSFTTTV
+182 KTMQSFTSV
-192 QPYEKEMIEAK
+192 IQPYEQEMNAAK
-203 AQLKKLNLPL
+203 SELKKLNLPL
-213 TKENVD
+213 TPENID
-219 KYTRKKIY
+219 KYTKKNIY
-227 EQKVFNLQKEK
+227 TNKVFDLQKEK
-238 ANEYFDSIDVGN
+238 ANEYFDNLDTGN
-250 SFQNKKYQD
+250 AYQNKKYQR
-259 KLYSDIELR
+259 KLYDDVDTRRILNENKL
-268 KQQKEYKIDYDS
+268 ENDS
-280 KVLKKTIDYIK
+280 KILQKTIDYFED
-291 NPNSARNLNLASF
+291 PNTSRNKNLASF
-304 TDAITNP
+304 NDALVNP
-311 GDMFKDVPE
+311 GDRFKDVPE
-320 DELVLLENGN
+320 NELILLENGN
-330 KVPKNVLQ
+330 KVPIKVFE
-338 KYQSLI
+338 KYQNLI
-344 SVANMERD
+344 SNAELEGS
-352 YLIKSMDQINQTSD
+352 YLLKSMKQINETSENF
-366 DISQAYADL
+366 SQGFKDL
-375 DFVSRNYDLFEQT
+375 DLISRNYDLFEQAT
-388 VAVASNSIVDATLS
+388 ATAANSIEDATLGG
-402 LAGTGIDVAEMVYDL
+402 LIAVADIAVDL
-417 DSSPSERKQDKYK
+417 PLDIIKATNEKYSFKSPVKK
-430 ETSDWFKE
+430 FKDN
-438 HKQSL
+438 L
-443 NHFRDKNNKE
+443 NYFRNKSNKE
-453 LNRRY
+453 LQEKY
-458 AYKAEFG
+458 AYKPKFG
-465 SDINPFSKE
+465 NDINPFSKD

-490 QTGTLLQISMGK
+490 QTGTLLQLSMGA
-502 PGLYLLGA
+502 PGLYALGA
-510 STYGRTISDLE
+510 STYGRTISDIE
-521 IADEQAKSTTG
+521 TADKESKSVTS
-532 NLEKRLTALGY
+532 NLEKRITALGY
-543 AISEVTLGALPT
+543 ATSEVTLGALPT
-555 QRLLANAYT
+555 QRLIANAYGAAT
-564 SAGNKAKEEFIGGI
+564 AVQKEAFVGGVF
-578 GNYFRGNYDMI
+578 NFVKGNYDML
-589 PMAFATEYV
+589 PMSFATEYV

-615 AKDITQIMEGV
+615 EKNITQIMDGV
-626 PEQAFTGGL
+626 GEQSFTGGL

-647 GMVDSHYSS
+647 GMVYSHFSS
-656 WNDLKEYRDRAESI
+656 WQDLKEYRTLAQTVAV
-670 HILNKEMEG
+670 LNKELET
-679 MDKRTTPYKTRLK
+679 MDGRTTEARL
-692 IVEDLTA
+692 IRLNMISQLTGEM
-699 QQDALIEEK
+699 DAIIEEK
-708 GKSVLDNISPAGAQ
+708 GKSILDNISPEGAL
-722 LYKDA
+722 LYKNA
-727 LRAQQDLRVEAESLL
+727 LRYQQDLRVEAESLL

-748 PDVRNNRL
+748 TDIKAARL

-761 QFDYYEIARNN
+761 EFDYYEIARNN

-779 TFSIETKQVRENYL
+779 TFSVETKKTRENYL
-793 NKASTELGLKRGKDS
+793 NKAATELGLKRGKDS

-813 QKATDLYTIDKIKT
+813 QKATDLYNIDKIKT
-827 ANDNAVSL
+827 ANDNAEKL
-835 ITTIAQGDVNVT
+835 ISVIANDVDVT
-847 YEYSDDNGILL
+847 YNYSDENKVLL
-858 INLKNK
+858 TNLKNK
-864 LQELADQG
+864 LQELVEQE
-872 VYSQEQIDAFYK
+872 VFSQENADAFFK
-884 EQSELINAGK
+884 EQSELIDSGK
-894 INGINI
+894 VNGANV
-900 RYQNPNSGKTENVIF
+900 RYFNPISGKTENIIF
-915 VSEVNALKNRRSQT
+915 VSQTNALKNRRSQT
-929 PVHEITHTV
+929 PIHEITHTI
-938 LAEAIAKNPQNF
+938 LAEAIANNPQNF
-950 QALANGILTYL
+950 NTLANGILTYL

-993 SGRLNLESDTETQNW
+993 SGRLDLEANNESQDW
-1008 TALFGAELNNAMGT
+1008 TALFGSELNNAMGT

-1039 GYKINSGT
+1039 SYKINSGT
-1047 FSLADLKTIQE
+1047 FSLGDLKTIKE
-1058 KGLPSIQEGGKTPE
+1058 KGLPNAQEGGKTPE
-1072 DVMKENLKDP
+1072 DVMKENLKDS

-1121 SNEEFKTSDNGQ
+1121 SNEDFKTSDNGR
-1133 NLVDAFDIVSTNEKY
+1133 NLVEAFDVVSTNEKY

-1157 RDSSLGS
+1157 RDNSLGS

-1179 GVQDR
+1179 AVQDR
-1184 ITKNYNPMFGGS
+1184 ITKNYNPMFDGS
-1196 FQSLFSFVYGNAK
+1196 FQSLFSFVYGDAK
-1209 GQGGRTQS
+1209 GRGGRTQS
-1217 ALLDVKKQYIKQPK
+1217 ALLDIKKQYIKQPK
-1231 TTSIVT
+1231 TTPLTT
-1237 SEGTAIDIIDSSKG
+1237 SEGTSIDVIDSSKG

-1266 ISKLGR
+1266 VSKLGR

-1279 KLLTI
+1279 KLVTI
-1284 ENNNSVT
+1284 ENSNGVT
-1291 LQDEIEV
+1291 LQDEIET

-1313 KKYQQ
+1313 KEYQQ

-1331 QQRAKSTADFK
+1331 QKRAKSTADFK

-1372 LIKEIKKNISPKEVD
+1372 LIKEIKKNISSKEVD
-1387 KAIAENKLPKNTS
+1387 EAIAENKLPKNTS

-1413 TDAQL
+1413 TIAQL
-1418 NNFFFGDNVGP
+1418 NDFFFGDNVGP

-1437 AFFRGI
+1437 AFFKGL
-1443 AQKLL
+1443 AQKLI
-1448 YDIAPDAAR
+1448 YDMAPEAAR
-1457 KSGRPELEIVK
+1457 RSGRSELEIVK
-1468 MAAKL
+1468 MAAKI
-1473 NVNPTIKFSNS
+1473 NVDPTIKFSYSNIFDLQLEGARKINTLLKNNKLNETIDFSEKVLTEDGRIEIVDLFKKDVVVLLPRLAWIGKQGANKFFGSGKDFNISMSTNKKGSIAVNRLREMMNDMLNDPKTVFGKPIKGYENGDFSVSSYSTIFKKGSTNS
-1484 EIINM
+1484 EIKEK
-1489 GNSAIDILSNTL
+1489 ADK
-1501 FNLETKGINGVLT
+1501 FN
-1514 KGGAKKVNALKTFA
+1514 
-1528 DVDQLVLDYKKY
+1528 D
-1540 VLPTLPFE
+1540 
-1548 AWFGPSGGT
+1548 T
-1557 VFTTSSKIL
+1557 VGL
-1566 GSGMSKSDLWKYYVK
+1566 
-1581 EMKAMRDDPNQV
+1581 
-1593 YGDPIPKLDKEGKI
+1593 
-1607 IPNQFVSFTVQNYTT
+1607 
-1622 IFKDVTRIKKGIKD
+1622 
-1636 GTIEKWNEQV
+1636 
-1646 GAIHKALWQR
+1646 IHEALWER
-1656 IDKSIKNTKKAS
+1656 INASIQKDITAAS
-1668 APVWGNYL
+1668 GIASYL
-1676 KNVANDTGSWHK
+1676 KLVANNTGHWHK
-1688 LGAQFAGYS
+1688 LGAKIWGYS
-1697 DVLTARKEGK
+1697 TNPKGITKTNKQGK
-1707 TRVEYE
+1707 SQTTFYEYE
-1713 HAMPATAAYLYLMD
+1713 HAMPATAAYLFLMES
-1727 AILSDSNFTPVY
+1727 AIQNASETGVNNDFEAIYKLTMDNF
-1739 NAVMADYKLIALD
+1739 KLIALD
-1752 KAMDDKLRESRT
+1752 SAENKKLGLAKLGRT
-1764 AAGYS
+1764 
-1769 LQKRMPDDWRLL
+1769 MPKDWNLID
-1781 TNFWW
+1781 NVWW
-1786 QRYFNSIVFKQDGGI
+1786 QRYFNEVMFEQLGGI
-1801 DPRSI
+1801 DPRS
-1806 VLLNGKNM
+1806 VVDLNGKSM
-1814 FEEFG
+1814 FDLFG
-1819 IGYDGEQTTLQLLQD
+1819 IGSDGTQTTLQLLQD
-1834 ADAAAKVNKDNF
+1834 ADAAAKANKNNF
-1846 GIKLSIETS
+1846 GIKLSIEAS
-1855 SSGQIQNLEK
+1855 SSGQIQNLAK

-1877 SPEKGISVFDFD
+1877 TVEKGISVFDFD

-1896 SKIIV
+1896 SKILV

-1921 ELESNGAD
+1921 QLESSGAE

-1996 NGSPQAKANWVIGKA
+1996 NGSPQAKANWVIDKA

-2038 DVKSRVQLAKYSKE
+2038 DVKSKVQLAKYSKQV
-2052 KDLNIDFN
+2052 DLDIDFN
-2060 EMIERSSGIKSY
+2060 NMIERSSGIKSY

-2103 MYPLYGKNKQGDRDM
+2103 MYPLYGKNKQGNRDM
-2118 AWVKENLLDPFNK
+2118 SWVKENLLDPFNK

-2149 LKKNFKSIPKT
+2149 LKKNFKTIPKT

-2182 QGLDVPGLS
+2182 QGLTIPGLS
-2191 KADQKELTDFIENNE
+2191 KADQKELTDFVENNE

-2214 LIKIQKGKPYPSPEN
+2214 LIKIQKGKPYPSPEV

-2239 IMTGIN
+2239 IMNGIN

-2279 YVEALQNILK
+2279 YIESLQDILK
-2289 RMRTGSNKA
+2289 RMKTGSNKA
-2298 KSSNRVVNEIT
+2298 NSSNRVVNEIT

-2352 ANQKQFWG
+2352 ANQKQFWS

-2387 ADAVKGKDNKFK
+2387 ADAVKNKENKFK

-2432 IKKYIKE
+2432 FNKYVKE
-2439 GMPANLAEQQ
+2439 GMPADLAEQQ

-2492 ARLIKKASL
+2492 ARLIKKASS

-2533 AMFAMLFDEDEE
+2533 AMFAMMFDEDEE
-2545 NLNKKELEAR
+2545 NLSSKKLKER

-2562 SLRVAN
+2562 ALRIAN

-2582 AGVATLKNIIFEL
+2582 AGVASLKNIIFEL
-2595 YSQSKN
+2595 YNQSK
-2601 SRPKYEDA
+2601 SARPKYEDA

-2614 TFSPPIDSKVSKFRS
+2614 TFSPPIDSKVTKFRS

-2651 AYLASGQVVS
+2651 AYLASGQVIS

-2675 NNIKAAGRADTES
+2675 NNIRAAGRADTEA

-2698 SEWELGVKDP
+2698 SEWELGVTDP

-2715 KKKKKTKKKFTL
+2715 KKSTTKKRKRRLP